1 MIKDPRI
8 VLKVYGTS
16 KPKRLSPKIK
26 SINPPATIAIPKIRI
41 PIIARILPP
50 KPYLFIKSL
59 ILSILLLPEF

>member
-8 VLKVYGTS
+8 VFKVYGTS

-26 SINPPATIAIPKIRI
+26 SSNPPATIATPKIMI
-41 PIIARILPP
+41 ATIARILPP
-50 KPYLFIKSL
+50 KPYLFIKFL